1 MKKIT
6 LAVTLAALGIGGS
19 ALAAQLT
26 APGHDQTVSRSD
38 ALARAGQMFARLD
51 VNADG
56 KLDPADREA
65 RRAAAFTRLDAN
77 KDGQISRDEFTAMR
91 PPMGGQGMMRGHD
104 MNGQGMGQHGEGQGM
119 HGQGM
124 HGQGMQGRGMRGHGR
139 GGMMLMRMADS
150 NADGAVSKD
159 EFTAAAAT
167 RFDRADSNRD
177 GQLTPAERQAAK
189 AAMRERMHSMM
200 QQAKPATAAPTNP
213 Q

>member
-6 LAVTLAALGIGGS
+6 IALSLAALGLGGGA
-19 ALAAQLT
+19 ALAAQSL
-26 APGHDQTVSRSD
+26 APGRDQTVARSD

-91 PPMGGQGMMRGHD
+91 PPMGGPGMMRGHG
-104 MNGQGMGQHGEGQGM
+104 MGGHRMGGQGMSGEGMGQRGDGQGM
-119 HGQGM
+119 RGQ
-124 HGQGMQGRGMRGHGR
+124 GR

-150 NADGAVSKD
+150 NRDGAVSKD
-159 EFTAAAAT
+159 EFAAAAAS

-177 GQLTPAERQAAK
+177 GQLTPAERQAARQ
-189 AAMRERMHSMM
+189 AMRERMRSMM
-200 QQAKPATAAPTNP
+200 QQAQPGTAAPTAP